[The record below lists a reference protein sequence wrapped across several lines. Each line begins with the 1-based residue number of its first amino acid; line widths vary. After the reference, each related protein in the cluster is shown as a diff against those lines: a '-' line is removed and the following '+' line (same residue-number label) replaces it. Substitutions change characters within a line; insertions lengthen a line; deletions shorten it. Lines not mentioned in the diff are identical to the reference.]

1 MMKKS
6 GLLFV
11 SIISILL
18 PLTFSCSPL
27 VLKEAPAEDGGVK
40 DTPAEADPEGNAIGK
55 GTEDPANSGGMLF
68 SISGLTSDQI
78 ESTLPS
84 VLNYYELIAV
94 NRDAPTVVEHADT
107 WRNSDGAFNLSLP
120 LIKNNTY
127 YILLLG
133 GNDGGGGGAS
143 YSDDLRVYHHYR
155 AG

>member
-18 PLTFSCSPL
+18 LLTFSCSPL

-40 DTPAEADPEGNAIGK
+40 DTPAEADPEGNASGK

-68 SISGLTSDQI
+68 SISGLTSGDI
-78 ESTLPS
+78 ETTPS
-84 VLNYYELIAV
+84 LLNYYQLIAV
-94 NRDAPTVVEHADT
+94 NRDAPKKVEHIDT
-107 WRNSDGAFNLSLP
+107 YSGSTTTLDLSLP

-133 GNDGGGGGAS
+133 GNDGGGGGGEPPTMFI
-143 YSDDLRVYHHYR
+143 
-155 AG
+155 AGYTTITC